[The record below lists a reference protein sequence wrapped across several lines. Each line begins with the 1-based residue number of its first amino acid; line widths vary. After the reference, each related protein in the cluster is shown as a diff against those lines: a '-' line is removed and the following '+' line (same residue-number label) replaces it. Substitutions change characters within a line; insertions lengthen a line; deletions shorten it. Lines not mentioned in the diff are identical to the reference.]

1 MRAQSTCHVAASGTG
16 QGRSGGG
23 RAPEAGRTTR
33 RAPPAKGAPLYV
45 CLSCKEP
52 IGKWGQ
58 CLGHMRECCPELM
71 QRSSRLQ
78 ESCCIRPRQQIDW
91 YEQQEVAVGNVILE
105 KAPSSLEAQSL
116 AETYAAE
123 DGATPNGCVKSAG
136 CASRQQGDELT
147 RDEASTSGAPEER
160 RVAPDG
166 LPVVYTQMEFVQYFG
181 GLDEWHAAPPV
192 PLPRKANGKS
202 RKGNGHQAAVE
213 AGLIPSRRRANKEC
227 GRAIGGSSWW
237 AGEDESIVADV
248 SSRQSS
254 VRSSEVQATC

>member
-1 MRAQSTCHVAASGTG
+1 M
-16 QGRSGGG
+16 
-23 RAPEAGRTTR
+23 
-33 RAPPAKGAPLYV
+33 
-45 CLSCKEP
+45 
-52 IGKWGQ
+52 
-58 CLGHMRECCPELM
+58 
-71 QRSSRLQ
+71 
-78 ESCCIRPRQQIDW
+78 
-91 YEQQEVAVGNVILE
+91 
-105 KAPSSLEAQSL
+105 

-166 LPVVYTQMEFVQYFG
+166 LVYTQMEFVQYFG